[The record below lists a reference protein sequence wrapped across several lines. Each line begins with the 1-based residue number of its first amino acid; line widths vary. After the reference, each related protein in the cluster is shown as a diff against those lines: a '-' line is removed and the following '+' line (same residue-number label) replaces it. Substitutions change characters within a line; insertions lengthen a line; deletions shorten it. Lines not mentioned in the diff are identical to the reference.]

1 MTSCN
6 HYFHG
11 KCIYK
16 WLDDKKKQS
25 KCPTCDKVIQT
36 KDIKRWCEKCRKV
49 LMPVL
54 KNVRVGKVGKKKKQ
68 VLVSTPVEHQI
79 CDSCEN
85 ESESSV
91 SQDKFST

>member
-1 MTSCN
+1 
-6 HYFHG
+6 
-11 KCIYK
+11 
-16 WLDDKKKQS
+16 
-25 KCPTCDKVIQT
+25 
-36 KDIKRWCEKCRKV
+36 
-49 LMPVL
+49 MPVL